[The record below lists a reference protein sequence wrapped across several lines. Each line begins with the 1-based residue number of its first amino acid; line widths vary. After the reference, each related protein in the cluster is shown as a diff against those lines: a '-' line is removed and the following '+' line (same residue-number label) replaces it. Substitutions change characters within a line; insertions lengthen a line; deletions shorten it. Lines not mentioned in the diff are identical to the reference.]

1 MKEAIAEVYQVGV
14 QPLVVTEEL
23 AFQTRYEDDSM
34 MRKEDAPVLVQEGKL
49 GRRVTTTSYKLD
61 EMTGLVTAQTPV
73 VETVAAVD
81 RVMKRGTGQDEAVP
95 ADRIYIASSSLAAGE
110 QAVAVAG
117 KPGLRHPNGSLLR
130 VPVTEVV
137 QVGVRPVVVETKLA
151 FNTTYQD
158 DASMLA
164 TDPEVVLVEG
174 VVGKS
179 VKTTTYTLNYQTGQV
194 TAETTDRKSVV

>member
-1 MKEAIAEVYQVGV
+1 
-14 QPLVVTEEL
+14 
-23 AFQTRYEDDSM
+23 AFQTRYEDDPM
-34 MRKEDAPVLVQEGKL
+34 MRKEDALVLVQEGKL
-49 GRRVTTTSYKLD
+49 GRRMTTTSYKLD

-117 KPGLRHPNGSLLR
+117 KPGLRHPNGSLLQ

-137 QVGVRPVVVETKLA
+137 QVGVRPVVVETELA

-174 VVGKS
+174 LTGKS
-179 VKTTTYTLNYQTGQV
+179 VQTTVYTLNYQTGQV
-194 TAETTDRKSVV
+194 TAETTEVVMPAVHRLIRRGTGQNETLAFK